1 MQKLLYY
8 LEQPIPVDYM
18 ECAGHVDSSYKD
30 GYALHFDLSSHP
42 PVGPNCING
51 ATGFLTSK
59 LYKNLDK
66 LCKEFDKVLS
76 SISMLAGDFNSEV
89 GRTTESCIGQW
100 SRGRKNQNS
109 INLLKFCEKNG
120 KIIAKSSFQHPAKHI
135 TDWLQKRTN
144 LVTKQT
150 ISIYNQTDY
159 IILNQKNKQVLNNAC
174 SYNGT
179 ETLLDHRLVAAR
191 IEMIHARIYH
201 YRERYWEQ
209 IKQKTGSSEYVE
221 AQQENKWEKLKDIIR
236 CVAETHVRHKK
247 VNDHQISDPDI
258 ERMSKEQKGII
269 LQIENC
275 KDPVWNKQL
284 DKRDTQRD

>member
-30 GYALHFDLSSHP
+30 GYALHLDLSSHP

-76 SISMLAGDFNSEV
+76 SITMLAGDFNSKV

-120 KIIAKSSFQHPAKHI
+120 KIIAKSSFEHPAKHI

-179 ETLLDHRLVAAR
+179 ETSSDHRLVAAR
-191 IEMIHARIYH
+191 IEMTHARIYH
-201 YRERYWEQ
+201 QRMPNTSQKRFDTRLLTQNEENRERYREQ
-209 IKQKTGSSEYVE
+209 IKQKTGTSEYVE
-221 AQQENKWEKLKDIIR
+221 AQQENKWEKLKDISN
-236 CVAETHVRHKK
+236 VWQKLM
-247 VNDHQISDPDI
+247 SDT
-258 ERMSKEQKGII
+258 RK
-269 LQIENC
+269 
-275 KDPVWNKQL
+275 
-284 DKRDTQRD
+284 